1 MSDQGRLLPGTK
13 CLWRKP
19 EKPGARP
26 TPVQII
32 GGPQIL
38 SDLQVYEPDPVP
50 MAEPDLPMYHVREI
64 LTGTIALALAEHLES
79 VDE

>member
-1 MSDQGRLLPGTK
+1 MSARGWLLPGTK
-13 CLWRKP
+13 CLWRNP
-19 EKPGARP
+19 EKPDARP

-32 GGPQIL
+32 DGPQIL
-38 SDLQVYEPDPVP
+38 SDLDAYEPDPVL
-50 MAEPDLPMYHVREI
+50 MVEPDVPMYHVKEI

>member
-26 TPVQII
+26 TPVQVI

-38 SDLQVYEPDPVP
+38 ADPDFYEPDAVNPIPPCVP
-50 MAEPDLPMYHVREI
+50 MYSVREI
-64 LTGTIALALAEHLES
+64 LSGTIALALAEHLES
-79 VDE
+79 FDE